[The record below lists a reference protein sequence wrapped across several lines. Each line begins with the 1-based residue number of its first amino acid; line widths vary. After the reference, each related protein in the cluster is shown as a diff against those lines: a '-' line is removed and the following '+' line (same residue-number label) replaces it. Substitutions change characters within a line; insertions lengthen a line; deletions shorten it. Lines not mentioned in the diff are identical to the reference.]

1 MSANPSESAH
11 GDDSTNPV
19 IYQCWSCQG
28 PLGLSLAFCPT
39 CDAIQ
44 PPGRTE
50 HFAQLDVRPTF
61 DIDLAELERKY
72 FGLQRAF
79 HPDHFATKSAQEQE
93 YSLRHATNLNDA
105 FKVLKSP
112 VLRAEYLLELKGA
125 PPAGGHEKTVND
137 EDVLMEAMETREAL
151 ADAET
156 PADVDAILAR
166 ADAGIRECTEALSA
180 AFGNSDLVAA
190 AALTLRL
197 TYLHK
202 LDDEAAQRARIL
214 ARAS

>member
-1 MSANPSESAH
+1 MSANPIESAQ
-11 GDDSTNPV
+11 GDDATTPV
-19 IYQCWSCQG
+19 IRQCWSCQG
-28 PLGLSLAFCPT
+28 PVDSGLAFCPT
-39 CDAIQ
+39 CAAIQ

-50 HFAQLDVRPTF
+50 HFAQLAVPPTF
-61 DIDLAELERKY
+61 DIDLAELDRNY

-79 HPDHFATKSAQEQE
+79 HPDRFATKSAREQE

-112 VLRAEYLLELKGA
+112 VLRAEYLLELSGA
-125 PPAGGHEKTVND
+125 ASAGGAEKTIND

-156 PADVDAILAR
+156 AADVDAILAR
-166 ADAGIRECTEALSA
+166 ADAGIRDCTLALSA
-180 AFGNSDLVAA
+180 AFGHGDLAA
-190 AALTLRL
+190 ASALTLRL

-202 LDDEAAQRARIL
+202 LDDEAAQRARFL
-214 ARAS
+214 SRAS